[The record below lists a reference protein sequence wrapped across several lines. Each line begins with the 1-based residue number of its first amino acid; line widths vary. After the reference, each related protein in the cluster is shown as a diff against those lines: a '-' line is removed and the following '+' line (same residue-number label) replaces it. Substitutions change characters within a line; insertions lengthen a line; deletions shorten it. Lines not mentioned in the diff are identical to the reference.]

1 MSDNITTQTSVLS
14 GGAEH
19 DTGFD
24 IFNLLES
31 NTLERELEL
40 CATYGAD
47 VDALKSLNFD
57 IYQLAEIRKGYES
70 KVDVGKY
77 LDPGLSW
84 SQMEEIRLE
93 LTENIDMTPYREKGY
108 DDHQIYEI
116 RKGIS
121 RKLDVSQ
128 YDAKDYFAE
137 QMREIRKGLLSGVPV
152 VFYKDLKF
160 SAEQM
165 CEIRKGLEQNLDIS
179 LYAKSDIPYLK
190 MRVIRRAMKDGLTF
204 NVKQIE
210 RYSAGILEELHKA
223 FNEKINLQP
232 YIDKGYDEGQ
242 LKHIRTGLKEDLPV
256 DKYMLVTMRGESLH
270 EILLGMQAGLDVS
283 VYATETYNWQQMREL
298 RKGLEH
304 RIDVTPYAKPL
315 YEAAQM
321 HEIRLG
327 LEKGLDVAQYA
338 GMVHTATEMKQI
350 RERLLR
356 GEEPEHVVDTT
367 SFAREAEDDA
377 SSSAPA
383 ATQDALSGDLLAE
396 GANYLTVTE
405 DKLYCYLMLPRPKKA
420 YSLNA
425 ILALLKKANI
435 TKGINTEV
443 ISSMIEYGRYD
454 TRIEVARGEA
464 PVYGEDGYYEYFF
477 DTNVPSAPSFTA
489 DGSADYSNVK
499 YFESVNAGDKLAVY
513 HPAKKGR
520 DGVAVTGEVLP
531 GKNGLELPV
540 LKGKGF
546 MVLEDHHTYCAA
558 VSGVVRMHEDGL
570 MITRLLTTDEAR
582 LADGDINY
590 AGSVLV
596 KGDLRSGV
604 TLRADGDV
612 VIEGTMG
619 GATLVCGGDAI
630 FREGVVGRQR
640 AKIEVTGNVYSKFL
654 EDATVKA
661 GGDIYTNACLNCFI
675 TAGGFLQSYGDKGTI
690 YGGSVQTVMGLDT
703 AYLGNHNVIK
713 TNVSMGISTKLLIE
727 YNKTIKAITR
737 VKDEL
742 KRFKEEQEKLT
753 KIQAGNKDLMQLK
766 IKINAAVS
774 MKTKELNTLGEKR
787 TALEAEIKY
796 VSGAHARVRNTL
808 YAGVTINI
816 DGTSHIYASD
826 ITGPNGVDI
835 IKRGTAIVA
844 DRG

>member
-1 MSDNITTQTSVLS
+1 MD
-14 GGAEH
+14 A
-19 DTGFD
+19 GFD
-24 IFNLLES
+24 IFELLES
-31 NTLERELEL
+31 DTLERELEL
-40 CATYGAD
+40 CGKLGAD

-70 KVDVGKY
+70 GIDVARY
-77 LDPGLSW
+77 LDPKLSW

-93 LTENIDMTPYREKGY
+93 LTEKIDMTPYREKGY

-128 YDAKDYFAE
+128 YDSKDYFAE

-152 VFYKDLKF
+152 VFFKDIKF
-160 SAEQM
+160 SADQM
-165 CEIRKGLEQNLDIS
+165 REIRKGLEQNLDIS
-179 LYAKSDIPYLK
+179 AYAKSDVPYLK
-190 MRVIRRAMKDGLTF
+190 MRVIRHAMKDGLSFTA
-204 NVKQIE
+204 KQIE
-210 RYSAGILEELHKA
+210 SYSAGILEELHKA
-223 FNEKINLQP
+223 FLDKIDLQS

-242 LKHIRTGLKEDLPV
+242 LKHIRAGLKEKLPV
-256 DKYMLVTMRGESLH
+256 DRYMLVTMRGESLH
-270 EILLGMQAGLDVS
+270 EILLGLEAGLDVS
-283 VYATETYNWQQMREL
+283 VYATESYNWQQMREL

-304 RIDVTPYAKPL
+304 RIDITPYAKPL

-321 HEIRLG
+321 REIRKG
-327 LEKGLDVAQYA
+327 LEAGLDISLYA
-338 GMVHTATEMKQI
+338 SMVHTAPEMKEI
-350 RERLLR
+350 RERLLAGDDGGMVSEASGTFR
-356 GEEPEHVVDTT
+356 AEEVPAAVSPAGEAASELM
-367 SFAREAEDDA
+367 AED
-377 SSSAPA
+377 
-383 ATQDALSGDLLAE
+383 T
-396 GANYLTVTE
+396 NYLTITE
-405 DKLYCYLMLPRPKKA
+405 DKLYCYLVLPKPKKS

-425 ILALLKKANI
+425 ILALLKKANV
-435 TKGINTEV
+435 TKGINTEI

-454 TRIEVARGEA
+454 TRVEVARGEA
-464 PVYGEDGYYEYFF
+464 PVIGEDGYYEYYF

-489 DGSADYSNVK
+489 DGSADYSHVK
-499 YFESVNAGDKLAVY
+499 YFEPVNAGDKLAVY

-531 GKNGLELPV
+531 GKSGVELPV

-558 VSGVVRMHEDGL
+558 VSGVVRKHGSDL
-570 MITRLLTTDEAR
+570 MISRLLTTDEAR

-604 TLRADGDV
+604 TLKADGDV

-630 FREGVVGRQR
+630 FREGIVGRQR
-640 AKIEVTGNVYSKFL
+640 AKVEVGGNIYARFI

-661 GGDIYTNACLNCFI
+661 GENVYTNASLNAYV
-675 TAGGFLQSYGDKGTI
+675 TAGERLIVYGDKGTV
-690 YGGSVQTVMGLDT
+690 YGGSIQTVMGLET
-703 AYLGNHNVIK
+703 AYLGNHNNIR
-713 TNVSMGISTKLLIE
+713 TSVSMGISTALLIE
-727 YNKTIKAITR
+727 YNRTLKAITR

-742 KRFKEEQEKLT
+742 SRFKEEQEKLL
-753 KIQAGNKDLMQLK
+753 KLPGASKEVMQLK

-774 MKTKELNTLGEKR
+774 MKNKELAGLDEKR
-787 TALEAEIKY
+787 TALETEIKR
-796 VSGAHARVRNTL
+796 VSGTNARVRNTL
-808 YAGVTINI
+808 YAGVAINI
-816 DGTSHIYASD
+816 DGTNHIYASD
-826 ITGPNGVDI
+826 ITGPNGVTLV
-835 IKRGTAIVA
+835 KRGMSIVA